1 VAYLEG
7 LPLVDRDIRAGLA
20 AAATQWQ
27 LLLSADPG
35 KPAGR
40 ETLVAASEALLE
52 LLEGLT
58 AHYERSMQVLGQ

>member
-1 VAYLEG
+1 
-7 LPLVDRDIRAGLA
+7 
-20 AAATQWQ
+20 
-27 LLLSADPG
+27 LSADPG